1 MTDAFGFR
9 AVFSVLLP
17 GTNAVVEPDMAALR
31 PLGVTNQSCRFS
43 FPGLPDSVKGPLELM
58 RPALDMV
65 LACEPDRIVVAYS
78 PEYMNDGVNGASELR
93 RIFEE
98 RIEIPFT
105 LASDAVSEALKAL
118 EVTRVG
124 IVTPFLPEA
133 NRNVSS
139 YFSAHGIS
147 VVSEAGFSSA
157 QKGRAY
163 TARISEAEV
172 REAFERVDTPEVEA
186 LVQVGTALV
195 CAGFV
200 DALEAR
206 HGKPV
211 VAANRID
218 ASLLALFAFWLAQEM
233 LCSIEQMGRIYGQMI
248 NEATVSAGQAVE
260 LMGGP

>member
-1 MTDAFGFR
+1 MTDAFGYR

-17 GTNAVVEPDMAALR
+17 ATNAVMEPDMAALR
-31 PLGVTNQSCRFS
+31 PHDVTNQSYRFP
-43 FPGLPDSVKGPLELM
+43 FPGLPGDVKDLSQLM
-58 RPALDMV
+58 ESTQEIV

-78 PEYMNDGVNGASELR
+78 PEYMSDGVNAASQLR
-93 RIFEE
+93 RFFEE
-98 RIEIPFT
+98 RFEIPFT

-118 EVTRVG
+118 GATQVG

-139 YFSAHGIS
+139 YFAAHGIP
-147 VVSEAGFSSA
+147 VVGEAGFSSA

-195 CAGFV
+195 CARLV
-200 DALEAR
+200 DALEAH

-211 VAANRID
+211 VAVN
-218 ASLLALFAFWLAQEM
+218 S
-233 LCSIEQMGRIYGQMI
+233 
-248 NEATVSAGQAVE
+248 ATY
-260 LMGGP
+260 

>member
-1 MTDAFGFR
+1 MTDSFGFR

-17 GTNAVVEPDMAALR
+17 ATNAVVEPDMATLR
-31 PLGVTNQSCRFS
+31 PHGVTNQSYRFT
-43 FPGLPDSVKGPLELM
+43 FPGLPDTVKDLLELM
-58 RPALDMV
+58 RSTLDMV
-65 LACEPDRIVVAYS
+65 LACEPDRIIVAYS
-78 PEYMNDGVNGASELR
+78 PEYMNDGVNAASQLR
-93 RIFEE
+93 RFFEE
-98 RIEIPFT
+98 RFEIPFT

-118 EVTRVG
+118 GATRVG

-139 YFSAHGIS
+139 YFAAHGIS

-211 VAANRID
+211 VAVNSATYW
-218 ASLLALFAFWLAQEM
+218 LALREHGIVDRFDGHGALF
-233 LCSIEQMGRIYGQMI
+233 SRH
-248 NEATVSAGQAVE
+248 
-260 LMGGP
+260 